1 MHHVAMGAG
10 DAISLYGFSIAEVF
24 GLPIL
29 CRDV

>member
-10 DAISLYGFSIAEVF
+10 GVVSLFGFSIAEVF